1 MIVLAGVLLV
11 SGAPAT
17 LSAQETGTAEASTS
31 EPSAEA
37 GDADASESEPCE
49 GDDCPADEEEG
60 EKEPE
65 DTRARFEFDVGQGN
79 AVLLAENVRFQP
91 GEFLLADGRVEIRYQ
106 DVVLTADRAR
116 YDVATELMTAEGHVI
131 LDEGPQRISGDTL
144 EYNLAN
150 RTGRLSNARAHVQPD
165 YFFEGAELAKT
176 GPISYSITDGVFTS
190 CEADVPPWSIAL
202 SSAKVTLD
210 KYAKIKNA
218 RLRFKNVPALYVPY
232 LLWPAKTD
240 RASGFLVP
248 KPGYSSRR
256 GVYLG
261 LAYFQTLG
269 RSADMTFF
277 ADAYGKGYFGGGL
290 EARWRPS
297 ESSTGF
303 LRGYFISEPTD
314 QSIATEDNPD
324 GEFRQVFDPFRVAGD
339 DRWKVEF
346 FHETNNLWDKFRGV
360 VNFVDYSDFDY
371 QGDYENDI
379 RRSARPYIYSNAY
392 LSGNFGNHSLNIMV
406 DRRER
411 ILLNRIDLRHQLP
424 EVEYRLRPTQLGR
437 APIYLSLLSSANYF
451 RIESL
456 TDNIGDEETSSSVS
470 FEYGRA
476 DLLPLISIPLS
487 TVSWLSAKVTLGGR
501 ITHYTDSLTED
512 RFSFRGESL
521 TRTFATA
528 GLEVVGPS
536 FSRIFEKGFGG
547 FQKFK
552 HVVEPRI
559 NYLFVDDFDDQRF
572 VPSFDEV
579 DSLVASNAVE
589 FSITNRLIA
598 KPKPKVNEEG
608 EELPEEGAFEIA
620 TFTLAQ
626 QFSLDDEK
634 PLQFSNDGT
643 LDTTDGALRAALRF
657 NPSRRTSLR
666 ADATYSTLFNRIE
679 STSLTGGVALG
690 TYSEVGATWF
700 TRTRPEDGRETRNQ
714 AQLFLKLALVPNRL
728 FLDTAH
734 RFDLRDE
741 EENIVEE
748 RVLDQIY
755 SLRWEGSCFTM
766 RFDYSENNFQNASGD
781 EFRFLLTLKH
791 VGNFLDINGF

>member
-1 MIVLAGVLLV
+1 MFVLI
-11 SGAPAT
+11 GALIAVWVPAT
-17 LSAQETGTAEASTS
+17 LSAQEAATEPATETGVTEA
-31 EPSAEA
+31 A
-37 GDADASESEPCE
+37 ESEPCE
-49 GDDCPADEEEG
+49 GDDCPPDEEA

-65 DTRARFEFDVGQGN
+65 DTRARFEFDVDSGK

-106 DVVLTADRAR
+106 DVVLTADLAR
-116 YDVATELMTAEGHVI
+116 FDVASELLTAEGHVI

-144 EYNLAN
+144 EYNLAD
-150 RTGRLSNARAHVQPD
+150 RTGRLSNAKAHLQPD

-190 CEADVPPWSIAL
+190 CEANVPPWSIAM
-202 SSAKVTLD
+202 SSAKVTLE
-210 KYAKIKNA
+210 KYVKIKNA

-232 LLWPAKTD
+232 MLWPAKTD

-248 KPGYSSRR
+248 KPGFSSRR

-269 RSADMTFF
+269 RSADVTLF
-277 ADAYGKGYFGGGL
+277 ADGYGKGYFGGGL

-297 ESSTGF
+297 ENSSGF
-303 LRGYFISEPTD
+303 LQGYFISEPTD
-314 QSIATEDNPD
+314 QSLASLDNPD
-324 GEFRQVFDPFRVAGD
+324 GEFRPIFDPFRQAGD
-339 DRWKVEF
+339 DRWKVAL
-346 FHETNNLWDKFRGV
+346 FHETNNLWKNFRGV

-371 QGDYENDI
+371 QGDYEGDI

-392 LSGNFGNHSLNIMV
+392 LSGNFGNHSLNILV

-411 ILLNRIDLRHQLP
+411 ISRDRIDLRHQLP

-437 APIYLSLLSSANYF
+437 TPIYLSLLSSANYF
-451 RIESL
+451 RIESVS
-456 TDNIGDEETSSSVS
+456 DNRAPAPS

-476 DLLPLISIPLS
+476 DFLPLISIPLS
-487 TVSWLSAKVTLGGR
+487 TVSWLSAKVSIGGR
-501 ITHYTDSLTED
+501 VTHYTDSLTDD
-512 RFSFRGESL
+512 RRDFRGDSL

-536 FSRIFEKGFGG
+536 FSRIFEKGTGR

-559 NYLFVDDFDDQRF
+559 NYLFVDDFDDQLI
-572 VPSFDEV
+572 VPAFDEV
-579 DSLVASNAVE
+579 DSLFATNAVE

-598 KPKPKVNEEG
+598 KPAAKVDEDG

-620 TFTLAQ
+620 TFTIAQ

-634 PLQFSNDGT
+634 PLQRSNDGI
-643 LDTTDGALRAALRF
+643 LDTTDGVLRAALRF

-666 ADATYSTLFNRIE
+666 ADATYSTLFNRVQA
-679 STSLTGGVALG
+679 TSLTGGVALG
-690 TYSEVGATWF
+690 AYSEVGATWF
-700 TRTRPEDGRETRNQ
+700 TSTRPEDGLETRNQ
-714 AQLFLKLALVPNRL
+714 AQLFLKLALVPGRL

-741 EENIVEE
+741 EEAVVEE

-766 RFDYSENNFQNASGD
+766 RFDYSENNFLNAAGD